1 MKADLKGLGIE
12 GANVRKGA
20 SGSYIL
26 EISGP
31 DGKEKAD
38 KLALELKRVLANK
51 EGVKIQRPTKMAE
64 LRFRGLDESIRT
76 PEVREAIARNGNCE
90 EVDVHTGEIK
100 KTPGGMGIVWV
111 RCPLRAAN
119 LIMKQGR

>member
-1 MKADLKGLGIE
+1 
-12 GANVRKGA
+12 
-20 SGSYIL
+20 
-26 EISGP
+26 
-31 DGKEKAD
+31 
-38 KLALELKRVLANK
+38 
-51 EGVKIQRPTKMAE
+51 MAE

-119 LIMKQGR
+119 LIMKTGTVKIGWAIARAELLEARPLQCYKCLERGHVRARCPNNTTAAVDATAAARRDTQRGTA